1 MEQTPIKVTNAFIT
15 NALRQCGYT
24 TYTAICDIIDNSID
38 KDVNSSEVHIKYE
51 GSYSNISALLI
62 VDNGCGMSF
71 DTLKTALSLG
81 AETGKTFEC
90 LGSYGVGLKTA
101 ALAIGKKLEV
111 FSKRKED
118 KTVNYACIDLDDYYI
133 YNKDITVKFEQIKSD
148 IVSKHG
154 TIVKI
159 SKLDKISTHSWKVLK
174 PTLQSTIG
182 LVYNKFIFNKLCIF
196 KLNNDIVKPV
206 DAIGNMVGIN
216 VEKMSKDNSHFV
228 VNGINIKYN
237 AWFIPSTAQQNGEN
251 WLPRS
256 NNYCGIYLYRNNRL
270 VGSGLS
276 LGLLSSGGGQSKH
289 ALLNGLRIEIFMDG
303 NADMLT
309 GSSYLKTV
317 NEKDKSS
324 LNEEFANVMSKELSP
339 FVSEAKARD
348 RRLKEIETLPNE
360 QKFLDNLAQALNKNI
375 RVSIPKEKKE
385 TPAEENVQKDVA
397 SSTLKDILNTLPKEP
412 KTKKERL
419 QKFFKFDTIHL
430 GENGPIVEYTDSISL
445 NVDHIFYQDVYQN
458 LDDNSKWALCV
469 LFASEFSTRKQMFVD
484 NDEHTKEIFF
494 MYDEMNSHRMEEI
507 VDKIC
512 PDIKRVADIGA

>member
-1 MEQTPIKVTNAFIT
+1 MEQTPIKITNAFIT

-24 TYTAICDIIDNSID
+24 TYTAICDIVDNSID
-38 KDVNSSEVHIKYE
+38 KDVHASEVHIRYE
-51 GSYSNISALLI
+51 GGYSNITSLLI
-62 VDNGCGMSF
+62 IDNGCGMSF

-81 AETGKTFEC
+81 SETGKTSEH
-90 LGSYGVGLKTA
+90 LGYYGVGLKTA
-101 ALAIGKKLEV
+101 ALAIGKRLEV
-111 FSKRKED
+111 FSKMQND
-118 KTVNYACIDLDDYYI
+118 KLVNHAIIDLDDYYI
-133 YNKDITVKFEQIKSD
+133 DNKDITVKFEQIQSD
-148 IVSKHG
+148 VISNQG

-182 LVYNKFIFNKLCIF
+182 LVYNKFIFDKICVF
-196 KLNNDIVKPV
+196 KLNNDIVKPI

-216 VEKMSKDNSHFV
+216 VEKMSKDNAHFE
-228 VNGINIKYN
+228 VNGIDIRYN

-303 NADMLT
+303 NADILT

-324 LNEEFANVMSKELSP
+324 LNEDFANKMAKELAP
-339 FVSEAKARD
+339 FVSEAKSRD
-348 RRLKEIETLPNE
+348 RKLKENETLPDE

-375 RVSIPKEKKE
+375 KVSIPKEKKE
-385 TPAEENVQKDVA
+385 SPKGKEETKKTCSVEE
-397 SSTLKDILNTLPKEP
+397 LLNNLPKDTR
-412 KTKKERL
+412 TKKERL
-419 QKFFKFDTIHL
+419 QKFFKFDTVHL
-430 GENGPIVEYTDSISL
+430 GENGPIVEYTDTISL
-445 NVDHIFYQDVYQN
+445 NVDHVFYQDVYQN

-469 LFASEFSTRKQMFVD
+469 LFASEFSTRKQMYID
-484 NDEHTKEIFF
+484 NNAHTKEIFHT
-494 MYDEMNSHRMEEI
+494 YDEMNSRRMEEI
-507 VDKIC
+507 IEKIC
-512 PDIKRVADIGA
+512 PDIKKITDISA

>member
-1 MEQTPIKVTNAFIT
+1 MEETPIKVTNAFIT

-38 KDVNSSEVHIKYE
+38 KDVHSTEVNIKYE
-51 GSYSNISALLI
+51 GSYTNITSLLI
-62 VDNGCGMSF
+62 IDNGCGMSF

-111 FSKRKED
+111 FSKMKND
-118 KTVNYACIDLDDYYI
+118 TLVNYACIDLDDYYI
-133 YNKDITVKFEQIKSD
+133 HNKDITVKFEQIKSD
-148 IVSKHG
+148 IISNHG

-159 SKLDKISTHSWKVLK
+159 SQLDKISTHSWRVLK
-174 PTLQSTIG
+174 DTLKTTVG
-182 LVYNKFIFNKLCIF
+182 LVYNKFIFNKLCVF
-196 KLNNDIVKPV
+196 KLNNDIVKPI

-216 VEKMSKDNSHFV
+216 VEKMSKDNSHFAV
-228 VNGINIKYN
+228 KNIDIKYN

-324 LNEEFANVMSKELSP
+324 LNEEFANAMSKELMP

-348 RRLKEIETLPNE
+348 RRLKEMETLPNE

-375 RVSIPKEKKE
+375 KVSIPKEKKE
-385 TPAEENVQKDVA
+385 TDIQDKREKKEINSIKDVLDEVA
-397 SSTLKDILNTLPKEP
+397 KEP
-412 KTKKERL
+412 KSKRERL

-445 NVDHIFYQDVYQN
+445 NVDHIFYQDVYQK

-484 NDEHTKEIFF
+484 NNEQTKELFGT
-494 MYDEMNSHRMEEI
+494 YDEMNSRRMEEI
-507 VDKIC
+507 VEKIC
-512 PDIKRVADIGA
+512 PDIKHVSELTA